1 MKGRLAVPALV
12 NWALPR
18 RWVGSQYAAVAS
30 QKFTC
35 PPRAAEPPLTAAVSI
50 TSDPDATEVTGLLAD
65 DTCRVV
71 EVEAAV
77 PIVTAKDVV
86 AVWDPEVPVMVT
98 VFVPSGA
105 ELLAVRVSTLLPVAI
120 GFGEKLAVTPLGR
133 PATARLTLPAN
144 PY

>member
-1 MKGRLAVPALV
+1 MNRRLAVPALV
-12 NWALPR
+12 NWALPS

-35 PPRAAEPPLTAAVSI
+35 PARAVDPPLTAAVSI
-50 TSDPDATEVTGLLAD
+50 TGDPDATEVTGLPAD
-65 DTCRVV
+65 DICRVV

-105 ELLAVRVSTLLPVAI
+105 ELLAVRVSTLLPVAV
-120 GFGEKLAVTPLGR
+120 GFGEKVAVTPLGR
-133 PATARLTLPAN
+133 PAAARLTLPAN